1 MRRVQ
6 RDLLSSPPVPDAP
19 FFPSFVS
26 GSLFLTSPPPAFSV
40 SPIMC
45 VCVCNVS
52 VCVLTCGASY
62 CQRGLSVQDTFPVNC
77 AGIAVFLHSWVL
89 FITTPHLIKGN
100 VSSLTFHFFLQD
112 LCGTFLAFR
121 L

>member
-77 AGIAVFLHSWVL
+77 AGIAVFFVEIL
-89 FITTPHLIKGN
+89 G
-100 VSSLTFHFFLQD
+100 SSS
-112 LCGTFLAFR
+112 
-121 L
+121 